1 MHAKMQQVASL
12 ACPSKCKCML
22 TAYKNCLTEAQILVI
37 KSSQGPQ
44 PWCFAT
50 LHLFTRARY
59 VLLHNSWE
67 LLQMFCIDSVSW
79 HDTDSFSWHPESA
92 IVERS
97 WFFLWIC
104 KFLLHSFIS
113 TGSVQCLFSII
124 CLARLVC
131 VSLLYLFLFSFL
143 VSSFFL
149 VCFSFLMFLL
159 CDSVSCQL
167 IDSVSWHPESAF
179 VENSIYIFL
188 HFFIT
193 CSR

>member
-1 MHAKMQQVASL
+1 MYVYFFFFF
-12 ACPSKCKCML
+12 CF
-22 TAYKNCLTEAQILVI
+22 
-37 KSSQGPQ
+37 
-44 PWCFAT
+44 FAT
-50 LHLFTRARY
+50 AFRGTTPTAFRGTLK
-59 VLLHNSWE
+59 VLSWRDHDFSFE
-67 LLQMFCIDSVSW
+67 SANFFCILSFQLLVFNVS
-79 HDTDSFSWHPESA
+79 FPYY
-92 IVERS
+92 
-97 WFFLWIC
+97 
-104 KFLLHSFIS
+104 
-113 TGSVQCLFSII
+113 I

-188 HFFIT
+188 HFFYYMF
-193 CSR
+193 

>member
-44 PWCFAT
+44 PWCFAA
-50 LHLFTRARY
+50 LHLFTGARY
-59 VLLHNSWE
+59 LLLHNSWE

-113 TGSVQCLFSII
+113 TVSVQCLFSII

-131 VSLLYLFLFSFL
+131 VCVFALSFSFFFSSFVIFFCMFFFPH
-143 VSSFFL
+143 VSSLRQRFVSAHRQRF
-149 VCFSFLMFLL
+149 VTPWKCFRG
-159 CDSVSCQL
+159 
-167 IDSVSWHPESAF
+167 E
-179 VENSIYIFL
+179 
-188 HFFIT
+188 
-193 CSR
+193 